1 MLKPKTKAERISKN
15 VLLCG
20 FLLCSFRQGENPNIP
35 LRDLFYV
42 SDVYSALTRE
52 DFLYGGIPV
61 KIPEPIRTCRV
72 GAGNSSA

>member
-1 MLKPKTKAERISKN
+1 MLKTQNKSRED
-15 VLLCG
+15 
-20 FLLCSFRQGENPNIP
+20 FRQGENPNIP